1 MWQVFGLLLKAFD
14 PLAQKLMNLGYCCF
28 SYNFQKPMTFTMN
41 FKAYVNPN
49 KAGLY
54 LLRKMRLM
62 IILKVKERQGFTF
75 SLEDTFFEK
84 PQGGSS

>member
-1 MWQVFGLLLKAFD
+1 
-14 PLAQKLMNLGYCCF
+14 
-28 SYNFQKPMTFTMN
+28 MTFTMN

-62 IILKVKERQGFTF
+62 IILKVTERQGFTF